1 MDETGKNRIR
11 LKHWV
16 DHNKEHVESY
26 SQMAT
31 LLEQS
36 GHKAAAERLR
46 EGIRLSERA
55 NSEFQAALDA
65 LPDNPHAEEHHHHHH
80 HGGHS
85 HDHS

>member
-16 DHNKEHVESY
+16 EHNKEHVESY

-36 GHKAAAERLR
+36 GHKAAAEQLR
-46 EGIRLSERA
+46 EGIRLSEQA
-55 NSEFQAALDA
+55 NVAFEAALNG
-65 LPDNPHAEEHHHHHH
+65 LPHDPCTEEHDHQHH
-80 HGGHS
+80 HGHGHE
-85 HDHS
+85 H